1 MSGRIALMVR
11 GLPSIGI
18 DEAVERFGKY
28 YPEANSNIFHESPS
42 FQGLSSSNSISFVN
56 AKTGDYSGGQGL
68 TQDSRR
74 DLRKL
79 REDFESYTQANPAI
93 YTNSPTSDS
102 RAKLYRR
109 VGFLDTG
116 NRNQVIDTRRIASQ
130 DLPYVQA
137 IDASILPSGLR
148 KVLRPNVMQTFISNG
163 SNVLAGSR
171 LEGNALEY
179 AMRGGDE
186 MYMLPDII
194 DTSFKKRKEMKAEA
208 KQRALNLK
216 DDESLETL
224 NLNHPS
230 WQEFMQGVRSHANPE
245 QNRNAYQNLTFFR
258 RSEGDD
264 VIRWM
269 RRNNFNTFGNE
280 LSPSNAQDI
289 LDAYNNS
296 FNYLY

>member
-28 YPEANSNIFHESPS
+28 YPQPKSDVFHESPS
-42 FQGLSSSNSISFVN
+42 FIGTIQSNNVAFRN
-56 AKTGDYSGGQGL
+56 AVTNNYDGGQGL
-68 TQDSRR
+68 NRQNIS
-74 DLRKL
+74 DLRQLQK
-79 REDFESYTQANPAI
+79 DFKDYTNSNPDI
-93 YTNSPTSDS
+93 YTNSPTSES

-109 VGFLDTG
+109 VGFLDIG
-116 NRNQVIDTRRIASQ
+116 NKNQVIDTRRIASQ

-137 IDASILPSGLR
+137 IDASILPSGQR
-148 KVLRPNVMQTFISNG
+148 KVLRPNVMESFISNG
-163 SNVLAGSR
+163 KNVLAGSR

-186 MYMLPDII
+186 LYMLPDII
-194 DTSFKKRKEMKAEA
+194 DTSFKERKEIKAEA
-208 KQRALNLK
+208 KQRALNLN
-216 DDESLETL
+216 DDEGFETL

-230 WQEFMQGVRSHANPE
+230 WQEFIQGVRSYASPE
-245 QNRNAYQNLTFFR
+245 QNRNAYQNLTMFR

-269 RRNNFNTFGNE
+269 RRNNFNNFGNE
-280 LSPSNAQDI
+280 LNPSNAQDI
-289 LDAYNNS
+289 LDAYHNS

>member
-28 YPEANSNIFHESPS
+28 YPEPKSGVFHTSPS
-42 FQGLSSSNSISFVN
+42 FTGVSKNNDISFVD
-56 AKTGDYSGGQGL
+56 AKTNSYEGGQGL
-68 TQDSRR
+68 NKQVIS

-79 REDFESYTQANPAI
+79 RKDFEEYTSANQGI
-93 YTNSPTSDS
+93 YTNSPTSES

-109 VGFLDTG
+109 IGFLDTG
-116 NRNQVIDTRRIASQ
+116 NRNQVIDTRRIASE

-137 IDASILPSGLR
+137 IDASILPNEER
-148 KVLRPNVMQTFISNG
+148 KVLRPNIMQSFLSNG
-163 SNVLAGSR
+163 SNVLAGSK
-171 LEGNALEY
+171 LEY
-179 AMRGGDE
+179 NTLPSVLRGDKPIYTLSDMIDAFHLKKKQVKDE
-186 MYMLPDII
+186 M
-194 DTSFKKRKEMKAEA
+194 
-208 KQRALNLK
+208 KQKALNIS
-216 DDESLETL
+216 DNEDFETL

-230 WQEFMQGVRSHANPE
+230 WQEFIQSVRPYASPE
-245 QNRNAYQNLTFFR
+245 QNRNAYQNLTMFR

-269 RRNNFNTFGNE
+269 RRNNFNNFGNE
-280 LSPSNAQDI
+280 LNPSNAQDI